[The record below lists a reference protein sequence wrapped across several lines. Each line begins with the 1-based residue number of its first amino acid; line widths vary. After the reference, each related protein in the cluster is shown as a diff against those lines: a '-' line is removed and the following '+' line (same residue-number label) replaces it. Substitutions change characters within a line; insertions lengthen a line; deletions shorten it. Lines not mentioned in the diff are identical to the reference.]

1 MFDNLSNRLDGIVKR
16 LRGKGRLTEADVD
29 EVMKEI
35 RSALLE
41 ADVNVTVV
49 RSVCNRIREHAIGAT
64 RSQALDPGQQVVKG
78 VHDELIRILGGETL
92 KINYASKPPT
102 VVLMA
107 GLQGSGKT
115 TASGKLALWFKSQ
128 GRNPL
133 LVGADLQRPAAVEQL
148 RTLGRQV
155 DVPVYSDPEDPVLTA
170 FQGVEEAKRL
180 GRDVVIV
187 DTAGRLAIDKEMMEQ
202 VRLISGAVSPHYTF
216 LVIDAMTG
224 QDAVQTAE
232 AFHHTLQ
239 ISGVILSK
247 LDGDA
252 RGGAA
257 LSVKEVIGRPIAFAS
272 TGEKLDAFEQF
283 HPDRMAGRILGMGD
297 VLTLI
302 EQAERA
308 FEADQAEKAA
318 ARLMEGEFTLDDFLE
333 QMQSIKKMGSLSSLL
348 GMMPGMPK
356 EIKNAKISDDDL
368 KPIEAIIRSM
378 TLPGACPPP
387 DRQRQPSRPHRHGS
401 GTDPGDVT
409 RLIKQ
414 FGDMQKM
421 MKRMGMGG
429 GKKGKR
435 GMPGMGGLGG
445 KNMPDM
451 AELEQM
457 MGGRRAVSPLTDP
470 PTTRPRARATSSPPL
485 SSNVAST
492 ASSVLEQEIDV
503 LGVEHQWRP
512 QLEHVRVAAGHAGED
527 ARDSAASEASR
538 LASAYETGSRSSAV
552 GDQVDTPEQ
561 AAALHVADHVV
572 PGRQVGE
579 ASSEQRAGRG
589 RVGQQLLVGDHVEHG
604 ERHRGRDRVAPE
616 RVEVV
621 ATFGEAGG
629 DLRRRDDSCHRMTGA
644 HRLADRHD
652 VGDEAVVGVAPEVA
666 TEPAVAGLHLVGD
679 HEPSGGADRR
689 RDAVDVVVGRD
700 QDAVRVPAR
709 VDQHGGDAVPALVEL
724 GQRVADEPRVSGAE
738 LGLGRTERPAVGVR
752 RLDHAQ
758 PVRPLGFGIRV
769 GRQLADEVGV
779 AVVRALGDDDTVVAR
794 DHPRDLHR
802 EVVGLRAGAHEIA
815 ARQVAGKARRQA
827 LRQLDDVLVEV
838 ARVRVEQAG
847 LLGERGDDAR
857 VGMADRGHVVV
868 AVEIALAVGVEQPH
882 PLAAHQMHRLVVEQL
897 VAGGEGG
904 GAPAQQLGVGVAGH
918 RCLHDRGGGTG
929 GIDVEPPRQRGV
941 RAWPLAG
948 DVRGEVRHVDDLVLD
963 EQRAQHEPRQ
973 HQVGD
978 RLHLVVGERA
988 PGVVAGGE
996 RGERRARD
1004 RAGVA
1009 RGWRPKRRRR
1019 RR

>member
-155 DVPVYSDPEDPVLTA
+155 DVPVYSDPDDPVLTA

-187 DTAGRLAIDKEMMEQ
+187 DTAGRLAIDKEMMQQ

-308 FEADQAEKAA
+308 FEADQAEQAA

-378 TLPGACPPP
+378 TYQERARPQIVNG
-387 DRQRQPSRPHRHGS
+387 SRRARIAHGS

-457 MGGRRAVSPLTDP
+457 MGGGGQF
-470 PTTRPRARATSSPPL
+470 PR
-485 SSNVAST
+485 
-492 ASSVLEQEIDV
+492 
-503 LGVEHQWRP
+503 
-512 QLEHVRVAAGHAGED
+512 
-527 ARDSAASEASR
+527 
-538 LASAYETGSRSSAV
+538 
-552 GDQVDTPEQ
+552 
-561 AAALHVADHVV
+561 
-572 PGRQVGE
+572 
-579 ASSEQRAGRG
+579 
-589 RVGQQLLVGDHVEHG
+589 
-604 ERHRGRDRVAPE
+604 
-616 RVEVV
+616 
-621 ATFGEAGG
+621 
-629 DLRRRDDSCHRMTGA
+629 
-644 HRLADRHD
+644 
-652 VGDEAVVGVAPEVA
+652 
-666 TEPAVAGLHLVGD
+666 
-679 HEPSGGADRR
+679 
-689 RDAVDVVVGRD
+689 
-700 QDAVRVPAR
+700 
-709 VDQHGGDAVPALVEL
+709 
-724 GQRVADEPRVSGAE
+724 
-738 LGLGRTERPAVGVR
+738 
-752 RLDHAQ
+752 
-758 PVRPLGFGIRV
+758 
-769 GRQLADEVGV
+769 
-779 AVVRALGDDDTVVAR
+779 
-794 DHPRDLHR
+794 
-802 EVVGLRAGAHEIA
+802 
-815 ARQVAGKARRQA
+815 
-827 LRQLDDVLVEV
+827 
-838 ARVRVEQAG
+838 
-847 LLGERGDDAR
+847 
-857 VGMADRGHVVV
+857 
-868 AVEIALAVGVEQPH
+868 
-882 PLAAHQMHRLVVEQL
+882 
-897 VAGGEGG
+897 
-904 GAPAQQLGVGVAGH
+904 
-918 RCLHDRGGGTG
+918 
-929 GIDVEPPRQRGV
+929 
-941 RAWPLAG
+941 
-948 DVRGEVRHVDDLVLD
+948 
-963 EQRAQHEPRQ
+963 
-973 HQVGD
+973 
-978 RLHLVVGERA
+978 
-988 PGVVAGGE
+988 
-996 RGERRARD
+996 
-1004 RAGVA
+1004 
-1009 RGWRPKRRRR
+1009 
-1019 RR
+1019 